1 MTNIQNAKK
10 DGSCAQ
16 FTEFNLK
23 LWLHL

>member
-1 MTNIQNAKK
+1 MTKIQNAKK